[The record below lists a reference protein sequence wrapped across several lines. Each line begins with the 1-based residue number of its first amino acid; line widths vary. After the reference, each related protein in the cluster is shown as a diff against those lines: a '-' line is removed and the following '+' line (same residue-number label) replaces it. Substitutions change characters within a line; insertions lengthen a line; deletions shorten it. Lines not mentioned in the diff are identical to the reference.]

1 MIENLEGMD
10 IMTKYIIIAL
20 IVYFVLINIIT
31 CILYGIDK
39 KKAEKGK
46 WRVPEATLLLFA
58 AIGGSLGAL
67 YGMKHYHHKTKKIK
81 FYLGVPVILL
91 LQLALFIFILF
102 KVL

>member
-1 MIENLEGMD
+1 
-10 IMTKYIIIAL
+10 MTKYIIIAL

-46 WRVPEATLLLFA
+46 WRIPETTLILFA

-67 YGMKHYHHKTKKIK
+67 YGMTHYHHKTKKIK
-81 FYLGVPVILL
+81 FYLGVPVILI